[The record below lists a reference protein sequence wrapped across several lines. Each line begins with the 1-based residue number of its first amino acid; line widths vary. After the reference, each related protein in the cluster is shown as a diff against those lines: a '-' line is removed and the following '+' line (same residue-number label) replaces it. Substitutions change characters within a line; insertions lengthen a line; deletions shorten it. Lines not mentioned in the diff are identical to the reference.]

1 MYAFWKNQ
9 STGVEAAT
17 KRRGA
22 MAVLAGLSLTV
33 LFAMVAFA
41 VDVGMIALTEARL
54 QKNADAAALAAAQQ
68 LSGTLDPS
76 TVRANACLA
85 AQNVYIAN
93 VGGNAAH
100 AYFDP
105 NQDVLFGQ
113 SAWNSQSQTY
123 TYNWGNQYTPYNVVQ
138 VFGRRIVRQPDPNY
152 NYPLDQRL
160 PLFFAPVLGQN
171 SASIQTSAMA
181 SFMPR
186 DIMLVL
192 DFSHSMCYDSQFYRL
207 GLLSQSQIETSLLN
221 IWQDLGSPV
230 YGNLQFTPST
240 LTFKGPAA
248 SGSNP
253 YITVAWQGTSV
264 SVTSGQTITKVRLKY
279 SNNVAQTF
287 SGSGKTGTFQGTGSS
302 SGQEIVS
309 CWVLSGGNAN
319 QSTGGYGLNFSFAN
333 TNVISALGLTNVHY
347 PYPAGSWSEFVDYCT
362 GGSADVVNAGYQ
374 YQFGAMLW
382 VNYLQDIHGSYAET
396 PDLWK
401 TREMPT
407 YILKQGVSS
416 FINYL
421 TSAQAD
427 DRVGLSIYSTGD
439 SVGAI
444 LEQGLTTSISNVNT
458 ITQQRQA
465 GHYDPYTNIG
475 MGMQVA
481 RKEIEKNARPRAFRL
496 MVVMTDGVV
505 NRPTNATV
513 GTNLVLSEAAA
524 AAADNIKILT
534 ISMGVMADVDLMQQA
549 ANATNGINFVVPGG
563 SDYATYQQQLLQTF
577 ETIAASR
584 PLQLISG
591 Q

>member
-1 MYAFWKNQ
+1 
-9 STGVEAAT
+9 
-17 KRRGA
+17 
-22 MAVLAGLSLTV
+22 MAVLAGLSMIV

-41 VDVGMIALTEARL
+41 IDVGMISLTEARL

-68 LSGTLDPS
+68 LSGTLPAT
-76 TVRANACLA
+76 TVRANACQA

-93 VGGNAAH
+93 VGGNAAN

-113 SAWNSQSQTY
+113 SVWNAQSQTY

-138 VFGRRIVRQPDPNY
+138 VFGRRIVRQSDPNY

-160 PLFFAPVLGQN
+160 PLYFAKVLGR
-171 SASIQTSAMA
+171 SSTSIQTSAIA

-207 GLLSQSQIETSLLN
+207 GLLTQSQIEASLLN

-230 YGNLQFTPST
+230 YGNLHVSRRST
-240 LTFKGPAA
+240 VTFNGAAA
-248 SGSNP
+248 SGNNP
-253 YITVAWQGTSV
+253 YITVKWNGTSV
-264 SVTSGQTITKVRLKY
+264 SATSTSAITKVRLKY

-287 SGSGKTGTFQGTGSS
+287 NGSGTTGTFQGTGSS
-302 SGQEIVS
+302 NGLEIVS
-309 CWVLSGGNAN
+309 CWVLSGNNAN
-319 QSTGGYGLNFSFAN
+319 QSTGGYGENFSFTNA
-333 TNVISALGLTNVHY
+333 NVIAALGLSNVTY
-347 PYPAGSWSEFVDYCT
+347 PYPAGSWTEFVDYCT
-362 GGSADVVNAGYQ
+362 GGSQDIINAGYQ
-374 YQFGAMLW
+374 YQFGTMLW
-382 VNYLQDIHGSYAET
+382 VNYTQDIHGAYSDT
-396 PDLWK
+396 PVLWQ

-439 SVGAI
+439 STGAI
-444 LEQGLTTSISNVNT
+444 LEQGLTTNIANVNT
-458 ITQQRQA
+458 IVQQRQA

-475 MGMQVA
+475 MGMQLA
-481 RKEIEKNARPRAFRL
+481 RKELEQHARPRSFRL

-505 NRPTNATV
+505 NRPTDQTT
-513 GTNLVLSEAAA
+513 GTNLVLSEASA

-534 ISMGVMADVDLMQQA
+534 ISMGVMADTALMQQVA
-549 ANATNGINFVVPGG
+549 TATNGTAFVVPGG
-563 SDYATYQQQLLQTF
+563 ADYVTYQQQLLQTF
-577 ETIAASR
+577 EPIAASR